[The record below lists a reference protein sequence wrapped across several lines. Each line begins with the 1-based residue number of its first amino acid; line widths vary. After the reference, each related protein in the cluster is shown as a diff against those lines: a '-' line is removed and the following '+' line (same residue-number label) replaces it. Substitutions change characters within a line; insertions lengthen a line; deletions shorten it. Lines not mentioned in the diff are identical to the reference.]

1 MTWSP
6 CTLAWSRCG
15 AVSEPLGVSE
25 LGPRA
30 RQRRAYAYAALTVC
44 CWATVST
51 AFKIGL
57 RELHYAQLLFVANLT
72 AVFVL
77 AAMLAFGGQFALLR
91 ALPAREHLRS
101 LGLGLM
107 NPVIYYLLLFQAY
120 GLLPAQVAQPVNY
133 TWAIA
138 LSLLAVPL
146 LGQRIGLAE
155 LAAAAISYGG
165 VVVISLGSAGPA
177 GAVRWDGIALALVT
191 TVVWALYWI
200 ANSRARSDPVV
211 RVFLNFLYALPAS
224 ALACGLLANF
234 SIPAG
239 SGLAGAVWTGVFE
252 MGLSFVFW
260 QRALLL
266 SVNAARVSNLVFA
279 TPFLA
284 LLPIALVLGEP
295 IAPST
300 LPGMLLILGGLF
312 VQQRFARRVT

>member
-1 MTWSP
+1 MEDP
-6 CTLAWSRCG
+6 A
-15 AVSEPLGVSE
+15 
-25 LGPRA
+25 RA
-30 RQRRAYAYAALTVC
+30 RQRKAYAYAALTVC

-57 RELHYAQLLFVANLT
+57 RELHYAQLLFVAN
-72 AVFVL
+72 AVAVGVL
-77 AAMLAFGGQFALLR
+77 AIMLAAGGGLAALR
-91 ALPAREHLRS
+91 ALSAREHLRS
-101 LGLGLM
+101 LALGLM
-107 NPVIYYLLLFQAY
+107 NPVAYYLLLFQAY
-120 GLLPAQVAQPVNY
+120 GMLPAQVAQPVNY

-146 LGQRIGLAE
+146 LGQRIGVAE
-155 LAAAAISYGG
+155 LAAAAIAYAG
-165 VVVISLGSAGPA
+165 VVVISLGTAGPL
-177 GAVRWDGIALALVT
+177 GGVRWDGIGLALLT
-191 TVVWALYWI
+191 TIVWALYWI

-224 ALACGLLANF
+224 ALACALLADF
-234 SIPAG
+234 
-239 SGLAGAVWTGVFE
+239 GLEPGPGLYGALWIGVFE
-252 MGLSFVFW
+252 MGLTFIFW

-312 VQQRFARRVT
+312 VQQRFAARPA

>member
-1 MTWSP
+1 MP
-6 CTLAWSRCG
+6 G
-15 AVSEPLGVSE
+15 AEVVSATDAA
-25 LGPRA
+25 RA

-57 RELHYAQLLFVANLT
+57 RELHYAQLLLVAN
-72 AVFVL
+72 AVAVALLALLVAATGRL
-77 AAMLAFGGQFALLR
+77 AALR

-107 NPVIYYLLLFQAY
+107 NPVAYYLLLFQAY
-120 GLLPAQVAQPVNY
+120 DLLPAQVAQPVNY

-155 LAAAAISYGG
+155 LAAAAIAYSG
-165 VVVISLGSAGPA
+165 VVVISLGSAGPL
-177 GAVRWDGIALALVT
+177 GGVRWGGIALALLT
-191 TVVWALYWI
+191 TLVWALYWI
-200 ANSRARSDPVV
+200 ANSRSHTDPLA

-224 ALACGLLANF
+224 FAACALLADLSLPAGAGLLA
-234 SIPAG
+234 
-239 SGLAGAVWTGVFE
+239 GLWIGLFE

-266 SVNAARVSNLVFA
+266 SVNAARVSNLVFL

-300 LPGMLLILGGLF
+300 IPGMLLILGGLF
-312 VQQRFARRVT
+312 VQQRYARH